1 MAMLTMITMK
11 TMRSTMTLVAMM
23 AVTTRMNSDGNEDDV
38 FYPLLF
44 LSKTLKASLMSSSK
58 SVSFSFLAIMER
70 NSSKSISP
78 LPSLSTCVI
87 IVTFA
92 LA

>member
-1 MAMLTMITMK
+1 MAL
-11 TMRSTMTLVAMM
+11 
-23 AVTTRMNSDGNEDDV
+23 TTRMNSDGNEDDV
-38 FYPLLF
+38 FYPLQF
-44 LSKTLKASLMSSSK
+44 ISKTLKASLMSSSK

-78 LPSLSTCVI
+78 LPSLSPCVI
-87 IVTFA
+87 IVTAA